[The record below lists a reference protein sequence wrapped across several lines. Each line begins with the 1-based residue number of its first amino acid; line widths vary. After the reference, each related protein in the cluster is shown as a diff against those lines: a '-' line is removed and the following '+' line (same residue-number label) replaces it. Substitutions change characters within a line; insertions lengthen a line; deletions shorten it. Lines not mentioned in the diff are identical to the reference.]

1 MILHTRED
9 EQNVQIALL
18 AFLQIRRE
26 KLSSSE
32 KKSSADNSEVKPSR
46 KGPDLIDMMLSKSS
60 ERVVDSETLIKE
72 TQNRVW
78 RALKSGYEYSPQ
90 IGRAHV

>member
-1 MILHTRED
+1 MP
-9 EQNVQIALL
+9 
-18 AFLQIRRE
+18 
-26 KLSSSE
+26 
-32 KKSSADNSEVKPSR
+32 EVKPSG

-90 IGRAHV
+90 EDESDTFLRKQDRKSTRLNSSHSQQSRMPSSA